1 MATIPPAWRVKV
13 ERGDA
18 HRQTG
23 SRLAV
28 APGIGTAGLHSAHHL
43 LDHGVAN
50 HPPATAVRRQHLS
63 EKHRQR
69 LRRQKQP
76 LAVIWQQRLYLIQQ
90 LRTGQQTEHRVGIG
104 SARIHADSLLMPR
117 HGAIARTCGLA
128 PRAVAFALQ
137 LQAYQPGEP
146 VPLDFPTASSAWV
159 YVRAIRVY
167 PCRFWLHSAA
177 LGLGYVQSAINS
189 E

>member
-1 MATIPPAWRVKV
+1 MATIAPAWRVKV

-137 LQAYQPGEP
+137 LQ
-146 VPLDFPTASSAWV
+146 VLCNFKPTSRGSQSPSIFLP
-159 YVRAIRVY
+159 RQ
-167 PCRFWLHSAA
+167 A
-177 LGLGYVQSAINS
+177 LGFTSVPFASIPADCGYILLR
-189 E
+189 